1 VLGHPEMAR
10 EVAEQL
16 LTMQTAEGHF
26 PFDPQ
31 GRHHTNLVDW
41 AAFWRPLGQ
50 PGDPCLDLNV
60 TAAMALLLAVKE
72 TGETRYLEAA
82 LKALDASLKWDRP
95 EGGDWWETPLYSP
108 NLLAAGNAAIAYYL
122 GYRACGDERYLER
135 AIHHIRGML
144 PFTHLWQPADITM
157 LYNTKPCLNS
167 TCWYLSDW
175 VSKHVIWE
183 VLRVFQQSR
192 QLGIDWAKIDPA
204 IDWVTYQRGVTTAV
218 LRWMV
223 DHNDPDWL
231 FKAEFAPEL
240 ITGGA
245 WDTLFADTFDPVH
258 NCYGGGPITP
268 DLIGANIRIVLE
280 NIR

>member
-1 VLGHPEMAR
+1 MASGKR
-10 EVAEQL
+10 FSECARPVRWYAGNSRRRPQPLAQIAWAGQQPRAQAGATLCRNRTVSCLAIGDGPQVTEQL
-16 LTMQTAEGHF
+16 LTCRPLKAL

-60 TAAMALLLAVKE
+60 TAAMALLLAAQDTKDE
-72 TGETRYLEAA
+72 RYLAA
-82 LKALDASLKWDRP
+82 ARQALDASLKWDRP

-122 GYRACGDERYLER
+122 GYRVCGDERYLER

-192 QLGIDWAKIDPA
+192 QLGID
-204 IDWVTYQRGVTTAV
+204 
-218 LRWMV
+218 
-223 DHNDPDWL
+223 
-231 FKAEFAPEL
+231 
-240 ITGGA
+240 
-245 WDTLFADTFDPVH
+245 
-258 NCYGGGPITP
+258 C
-268 DLIGANIRIVLE
+268 
-280 NIR
+280 